1 MYKVDTYVKLR
12 KVMTAAVKKG
22 VKSQVID
29 TFDNRIDEAKP
40 IDFDSTPHVQ
50 VYYPPK
56 SSLLKRKIPH
66 TDHNN

>member
-1 MYKVDTYVKLR
+1 
-12 KVMTAAVKKG
+12 MTAAVKKR

-56 SSLLKRKIPH
+56 SSLLKKIPH

>member
-1 MYKVDTYVKLR
+1 MKLR
-12 KVMTAAVKKG
+12 KVMSAAVKKG